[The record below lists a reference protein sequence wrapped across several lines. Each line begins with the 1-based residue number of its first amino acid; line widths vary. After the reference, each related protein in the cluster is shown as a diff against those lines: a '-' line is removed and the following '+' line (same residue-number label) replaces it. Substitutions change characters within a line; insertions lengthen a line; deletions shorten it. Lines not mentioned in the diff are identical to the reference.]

1 MKFYNENIKDEL
13 KMSDYVFFD
22 EWYGIVEEILL
33 HPEFQKRK
41 LFAHHHN
48 KSVFEH
54 SVKVSYYSFLY
65 AKYFNADK
73 RVCAIAGLL
82 HDFYPKAWLYT
93 QSLADLDASYLSEVN
108 KKKSLFKKHGF
119 THGKAA
125 SDNYIKFFPHLENEK
140 ISDCIEKH
148 MFPLTLFPPK
158 YKEGWIITA
167 VDKRNSMLEL
177 PSVKTIPNFI
187 KRKIS
192 LFFHTIGKLY

>member
-1 MKFYNENIKDEL
+1 MKKYYTENIKDEL

-54 SVKVSYYSFLY
+54 SVYVSYYSFLY
-65 AKYFNADK
+65 AKYFHASE

-93 QSLADLDASYLSEVN
+93 PELAELDTSYLSELT
-108 KKKSLFKKHGF
+108 KKKPLFKKHGF
-119 THGKAA
+119 THGKEA
-125 SDNYIKFFPHLENEK
+125 SLNYVKFFPHLEDK
-140 ISDCIEKH
+140 RITDAIEKH
-148 MFPLTLFPPK
+148 MFPLTIKPPK

-167 VDKRNSMLEL
+167 IDKRNSMLEL
-177 PSVKTIPNFI
+177 PSVAVIPKYI
-187 KRKIS
+187 GRKIKVI
-192 LFFHTIGKLY
+192 LTHKV